1 MPAAAQRIRLLV
13 VDDHPLFRRGVRSV
27 IDNETDMQVVAEA
40 GDGREAI
47 AMFIEH
53 RPEVVLM
60 DLRMPGMGGV
70 DAIRAIRELDAQ
82 ARVLVLTTY
91 HGDAE
96 VRRAFD
102 AGAKGYL
109 LKSSVADVLAGAVR
123 VLQSGGSFVPTEVAQ
138 SLADNLLSENLTSR
152 ELKVIECVAAG
163 HSNASAARQLS
174 ISEDTVK
181 SHMSNIMAKLNARD
195 RTHAVAI
202 AIERGMI
209 TGGH

>member
-1 MPAAAQRIRLLV
+1 MPEPDPLIRLLV

-27 IDNETDMQVVAEA
+27 IDNESDMQVVAEA
-40 GDGREAI
+40 DDGGDAI
-47 AMFIEH
+47 AMFVRH
-53 RPEVVLM
+53 RPDVVLM

-70 DAIRAIRELDAQ
+70 EAIRAIRELDAQ

-123 VLQSGGSFVPTEVAQ
+123 VLRSGGSFVPTEVAQ
-138 SLADNLLSENLTSR
+138 SLADNLLSENLTAR
-152 ELKVIECVAAG
+152 EVKVIACVAAG

-181 SHMSNIMAKLNARD
+181 SHMSSIMSKLSARD

-202 AIERGMI
+202 AIQRGII
-209 TGGH
+209 TGTH